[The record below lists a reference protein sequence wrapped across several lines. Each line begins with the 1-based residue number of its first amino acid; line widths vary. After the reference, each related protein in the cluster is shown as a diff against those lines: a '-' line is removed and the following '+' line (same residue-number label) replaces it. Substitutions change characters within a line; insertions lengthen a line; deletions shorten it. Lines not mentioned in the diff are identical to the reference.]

1 MEREKKKT
9 IEKKRLW
16 RILCLLAALYGLWEL
31 AGNLAARLLY
41 LFRKDPYLTAG
52 EAASIGI
59 IGGADGPTAVFIT
72 TPGWTHWIVPVVLL
86 LVGLAGFLYFSKQ
99 HKRSSEGEE

>member
-1 MEREKKKT
+1 MYSKKFNVLMVVLGVL
-9 IEKKRLW
+9 IAAIGIALPAM
-16 RILCLLAALYGLWEL
+16 LALSA
-31 AGNLAARLLY
+31 
-41 LFRKDPYLTAG
+41 P
-52 EAASIGI
+52 SIGI

-99 HKRSSEGEE
+99 HKRASEGEE